1 MELEWREYRTV
12 PAGMPEIH
20 RFDELTGTEIPL
32 VRTAPN
38 TSLYRTIPDVP
49 ANIEHLNWKT

>member
-12 PAGMPEIH
+12 PAGMTEIH

-38 TSLYRTIPDVP
+38 TSLYRTIPNVP
-49 ANIEHLNWKT
+49 ANIEHLN